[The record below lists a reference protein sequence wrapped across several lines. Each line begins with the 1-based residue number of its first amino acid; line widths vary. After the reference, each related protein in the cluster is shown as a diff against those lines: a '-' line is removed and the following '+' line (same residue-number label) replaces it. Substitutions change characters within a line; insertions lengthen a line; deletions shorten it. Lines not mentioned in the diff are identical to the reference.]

1 MITATILTHAK
12 SKTLPAES
20 KVMHLY
26 RSMDKAKKELA
37 PIAEKQM
44 ECRKRGVQPPQE
56 ILDVSYDTEAE
67 KSLLLEMRA
76 ILSIDNEFPQ
86 S

>member
-1 MITATILTHAK
+1 MITATIITHAK
-12 SKTLPAES
+12 SKTAPAEH
-20 KVMHLY
+20 KEMRLY

-37 PIAEKQM
+37 PIAEKQL
-44 ECRKRGVQPPQE
+44 ECRKRGVKPPQE

-76 ILSIDNEFPQ
+76 ILSVENEFPQ